1 MALETSEGQ
10 KVASDRQVA
19 STFCKASQRFT
30 LLLLFGNAK
39 AGRVLD
45 RKDPEPL
52 FVDSRLRNEPKQ
64 MIKTFQLFSYLLN
77 I

>member
-30 LLLLFGNAK
+30 LLMLFGNAK

-45 RKDPEPL
+45 RKDREPL
-52 FVDSRLRNEPKQ
+52 FVNKRLRNEPKQ
-64 MIKTFQLFSYLLN
+64 MMNNFPTIFY
-77 I
+77 IY